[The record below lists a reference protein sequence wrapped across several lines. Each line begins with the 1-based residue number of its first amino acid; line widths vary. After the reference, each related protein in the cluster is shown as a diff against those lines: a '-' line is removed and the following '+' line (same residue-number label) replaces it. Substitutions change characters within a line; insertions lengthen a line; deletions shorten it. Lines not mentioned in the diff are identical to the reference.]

1 MDGGMGEGPGRC
13 RGVAEGVGGN
23 SGVRQE
29 EVCQE
34 EVLVWRERKVQ
45 FGSYGAPGPVA
56 HTWG

>member
-1 MDGGMGEGPGRC
+1 MDRWMGEGQGRC

-56 HTWG
+56 HT